1 MGLKNWSDS
10 LIYTDGV
17 LGFILLMY
25 LDIFSWLEAAN
36 LIVAHG
42 SYRDGFPGP
51 LVLDSPLPGF
61 DGGKSFSQKIAVAT
75 ICIIINL
82 EISLKGMAAR
92 ADQTGSLTVLLNHS
106 IPGIC
111 SLLDAQFRDIPISAI
126 YGGSGFNI
134 TRIHSDS
141 ELEPLPP

>member
-1 MGLKNWSDS
+1 MEELKNIGPEGCIVGLKNWSDS

-82 EISLKGMAAR
+82 EISLKGMDEW
-92 ADQTGSLTVLLNHS
+92 ADRTCSLMVRLNHS
-106 IPGIC
+106 IPGTC
-111 SLLDAQFRDIPISAI
+111 SF
-126 YGGSGFNI
+126 
-134 TRIHSDS
+134 
-141 ELEPLPP
+141 LEMQ